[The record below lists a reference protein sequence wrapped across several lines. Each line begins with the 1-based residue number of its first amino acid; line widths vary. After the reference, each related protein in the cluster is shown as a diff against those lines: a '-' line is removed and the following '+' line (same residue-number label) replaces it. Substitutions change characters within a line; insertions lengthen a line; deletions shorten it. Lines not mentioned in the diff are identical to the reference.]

1 MLLIKQLLELRL
13 RKIDIIFA
21 IKTCFASLLALY
33 IAFSLNLSYP
43 LWSMTTVFLLANPY
57 LGMVSSKSFYRI
69 MGTMT
74 GAAVAV
80 LLTPKLIH
88 MPWLFTFCMSAWV
101 GFCLYISML
110 DRTAR
115 SYFFMLAGYTVV
127 IITFNDILYMNE
139 ISIFDM
145 ALGRF
150 LEISIGVVCSAVV
163 SATIFPVHIG
173 PVLQSRVGKTLQDTE
188 ALFMVILSD
197 QTHQTNYTELLAK
210 INQDASEIHTLSVH
224 LWYEKSKFR
233 GMAKPLQEL
242 LHQLS
247 ILTTNLVSIS
257 ERLAQLDAIDL
268 RYRAALKVLQQDVDE
283 FLISTTI
290 LPEQDVN
297 ELPKKFDDHF
307 ETIFAHALPL
317 QQVML
322 HGLKMDIRHFIQNV
336 QTVKSIWYLIQKGE
350 KHFPPHILS
359 LSTSYPSLHRDY
371 GVAVRGGISAFLAIF
386 IAGAMWI
393 ITGWKY
399 GYMVASLTSICVCI
413 MASMDNPVPALK
425 IFIRA
430 TFYTAVVVFVYSFGV
445 LPYVTEFWQL
455 ALVLAPFIIF
465 CVSLFPH
472 PPLSSL
478 ALPLLMCSIMELN
491 LRNTY
496 VFDQIATLDG
506 SLANLMGPSIAAIVI
521 YFVRSMSPDMSAKRI
536 LTLHYKSLRESM
548 YLPFGLEFKI
558 QLCSMLD
565 RIGIL
570 NTKQV
575 KFQEL
580 KCEINLALIE
590 VSTVIDLTR
599 INEILMK
606 MPQEHELTQKLS
618 DLQQALDDYFRA
630 KQLHLEHEMLR
641 NNLIDQINLIQNA
654 AHHVLNA
661 DTAQRLQISLNNLC
675 CSLFRSKGNDAEHT
689 DFGSFK
695 HG

>member
-1 MLLIKQLLELRL
+1 MLLTKQLLELRP
-13 RKIDIIFA
+13 RKMDMIFA
-21 IKTCFASLLALY
+21 TKTCFASLMALY
-33 IAFSLNLSYP
+33 IAFSLDLSNP
-43 LWSMTTVFLLANPY
+43 LWSMATVFLLANPY
-57 LGMVSSKSFYRI
+57 SGMVSSKSFYRI
-69 MGTMT
+69 MGTLT
-74 GAAVAV
+74 GSAVAV
-80 LLTPKLIH
+80 LLTPRLIH

-101 GFCLYISML
+101 GFCLYISLL

-127 IITFNDILYMNE
+127 IITFNDILYINE
-139 ISIFDM
+139 FSIFDM

-150 LEISIGVVCSAVV
+150 IEISIGVVCSAVV
-163 SATIFPVHIG
+163 SATIFPVHLG

-188 ALFMVILSD
+188 ALFRVILSD
-197 QTHQTNYTELLAK
+197 QAHQTNYMELLARV
-210 INQDASEIHTLSVH
+210 NHDTSEIHALSVH

-233 GMAKPLQEL
+233 GTTKPLQEL

-247 ILTTNLVSIS
+247 ILTTNLVSMS
-257 ERLAQLDAIDL
+257 ERLAQLDEIDL
-268 RYRAALKVLQQDVDE
+268 GYREALKVLQKDVDQ
-283 FLISTTI
+283 FLVSSTT
-290 LPEQDVN
+290 LPEQYLNV
-297 ELPKKFDDHF
+297 LPQQFDDDF
-307 ETIFAHALPL
+307 EAVFKSALPS

-322 HGLKMDIRHFIQNV
+322 HSLKMDIRHFIQNV
-336 QTVKSIWYLIQKGE
+336 QTVKIIWYLIQKGE
-350 KHFPPHILS
+350 KHLPPHIVS

-430 TFYTAVVVFVYSFGV
+430 TFYTAVVVFIYAFGV

-491 LRNTY
+491 LQNKY
-496 VFDQIATLDG
+496 VLDQIATLDG
-506 SLANLMGPSIAAIVI
+506 SLANLIGPTIAAIVI
-521 YFVRSMSPDMSAKRI
+521 YFVRAMSPDITATRI
-536 LTLHYKSLRESM
+536 LTLHYKSVRESM

-575 KFQEL
+575 QSAEL
-580 KCEINLALIE
+580 KREINLALIE
-590 VSTVIDLTR
+590 VSAVIDLTR
-599 INEILMK
+599 INELLNK
-606 MPQEHELTQKLS
+606 MPQDNTLTQKL
-618 DLQQALDDYFRA
+618 DHLQQLLDDYFRS

-641 NNLIDQINLIQNA
+641 NNLIDQINLIQEQS
-654 AHHVLNA
+654 LSFPDA
-661 DTAQRLQISLNNLC
+661 DISQRLQISLNNIRS
-675 CSLFRSKGNDAEHT
+675 SLYRSIGHEPVNQEVRVV
-689 DFGSFK
+689 
-695 HG
+695 

>member
-1 MLLIKQLLELRL
+1 MLLTKQLLELRP
-13 RKIDIIFA
+13 RKMDIIFA

-33 IAFSLNLSYP
+33 IAFSLDLSYP
-43 LWSMTTVFLLANPY
+43 LWSMATVFILANPY
-57 LGMVSSKSFYRI
+57 SGMVSSKSFYRI

-74 GAAVAV
+74 GVAVAV
-80 LLTPKLIH
+80 LVTPRLIH

-101 GFCLYISML
+101 GLCLYISLL

-127 IITFNDILYMNE
+127 IITFNDILYINE

-188 ALFMVILSD
+188 ALFRVILSD
-197 QTHQTNYTELLAK
+197 QSHQTNYMELLAK
-210 INQDASEIHTLSVH
+210 VNQDASEIHALSVH

-233 GMAKPLQEL
+233 GTTKPLQEL

-247 ILTTNLVSIS
+247 ILTTNLVSMS
-257 ERLAQLDAIDL
+257 ERLAQLDEIDL
-268 RYRAALKVLQQDVDE
+268 GYRQALKVLQQDVDE
-283 FLISTTI
+283 FLVSSTT
-290 LPEQDVN
+290 LPEQDLN
-297 ELPKKFDDHF
+297 KLPEKFDRDF
-307 ETIFAHALPL
+307 DAVFASALPS

-322 HGLKMDIRHFIQNV
+322 QGLKMDIRHFIQNV
-336 QTVKSIWYLIQKGE
+336 QTVKIIWYLIQKGE
-350 KHFPPHILS
+350 RHLPAHIVS

-386 IAGAMWI
+386 LAGAMWI
-393 ITGWKY
+393 VTGWKY
-399 GYMVASLTSICVCI
+399 GYMVASLTAICVCI

-430 TFYTAVVVFVYSFGV
+430 TLYTAVVVFVYSFGV

-491 LRNTY
+491 LQNVY

-506 SLANLMGPSIAAIVI
+506 SLANLIGPSIAAVVI
-521 YFVRSMSPDMSAKRI
+521 YFVRAMSPDITAKRI
-536 LTLHYKSLRESM
+536 LTLHYKSVRDLM

-558 QLCSMLD
+558 QLCGMLD

-570 NTKQV
+570 NSKQV
-575 KFQEL
+575 QSQEL
-580 KCEINLALIE
+580 KREINLALIE
-590 VSTVIDLTR
+590 VSAVIDLTR
-599 INEILMK
+599 INELLTK
-606 MPQEHELTQKLS
+606 MPQEHELTQKL
-618 DLQQALDDYFRA
+618 DHLQQLLDDYFRS
-630 KQLHLEHEMLR
+630 KQMHLEHEMLCHH
-641 NNLIDQINLIQNA
+641 LIEQIHLIQFQSI
-654 AHHVLNA
+654 HFPNA
-661 DTAQRLQISLNNLC
+661 DIAQRLQISLNNIRSCLC
-675 CSLFRSKGNDAEHT
+675 RSIGNEAGNT
-689 DFGSFK
+689 QIRIA
-695 HG
+695 